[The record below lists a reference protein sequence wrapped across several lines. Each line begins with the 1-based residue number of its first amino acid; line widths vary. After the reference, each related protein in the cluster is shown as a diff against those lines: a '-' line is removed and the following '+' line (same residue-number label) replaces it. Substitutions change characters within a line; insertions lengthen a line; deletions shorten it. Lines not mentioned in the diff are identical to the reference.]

1 MGYRIELYKALPF
14 VHAKQDTIDA
24 WEAGKDFK
32 IVNGPYCSKRDFN
45 QLKKD
50 FDIIELDIDE
60 ENEYIK
66 DMACAELDALNWWEH
81 LNGDANYG

>member
-50 FDIIELDIDE
+50 FDIIELKWVD
-60 ENEYIK
+60 N
-66 DMACAELDALNWWEH
+66 
-81 LNGDANYG
+81 NGVARYHNIYTHILAGVTTYV